1 VDRRQR
7 TIAAIIVGLTVFA
20 TVFAVAA
27 SLNVTASSLGAGT
40 GTVASCDTD
49 GVTAS
54 FDTTYSPS
62 AAGYKVTLVHVTGI
76 ATPGCDGR
84 TMKVTL
90 VGAADASLA
99 EVTVTLATPAA
110 SPTNFDF
117 TSDNVLASAVLK
129 VSVVVA

>member
-1 VDRRQR
+1 MQRRNR
-7 TIAAIIVGLTVFA
+7 IAIAIITGLTVFA

-27 SLNVTASSLGAGT
+27 SLNVSAATLGAGT

-49 GVTAS
+49 GVATT
-54 FDTTYSPS
+54 FDTTYSS
-62 AAGYKVTLVHVTGI
+62 AAAGYKVTIVHISGI
-76 ATPGCDGR
+76 ATPGCDGK

-99 EVTVTLATPAA
+99 ENTVTLATPAA

-117 TSDNVLASAVLK
+117 TSDNILASAVLK

>member
-1 VDRRQR
+1 MNRRTR
-7 TIAAIIVGLTVFA
+7 LAIAIITGLTVFA

-27 SLNVTASSLGAGT
+27 SLNVSAATLGAGT

-49 GVTAS
+49 GVTTT
-54 FDTTYSPS
+54 FDTAYAAA
-62 AAGYKVTLVHVTGI
+62 AAGYRVTIVHVSGI
-76 ATPGCDGR
+76 ATPGCDGK

-99 EVTVTLATPAA
+99 EDTVTLATPAA

>member
-1 VDRRQR
+1 MDHRNRVI
-7 TIAAIIVGLTVFA
+7 IAVITAVTVFA

-27 SLNVTASSLGAGT
+27 SLNVTAATLGAGT

-49 GVTAS
+49 GVATA
-54 FDTTYSPS
+54 FDTTYSAS
-62 AAGYKVTLVHVTGI
+62 AAGYKVTIVHVTGI
-76 ATPGCDGR
+76 ATPGCDGK

-117 TSDNVLASAVLK
+117 TSSNVLASAVLK